1 MIKILIAD
9 DHKMFRDGLKQ
20 ILNRNNDIAVL
31 AEAGD
36 GREVIQNISY
46 NKFDVLVLD
55 ISMPGMNIFDL
66 LNEIKTI
73 DNKLPI
79 LILSMHP
86 EEQYAFRLL
95 KAGISGYLTKESAA
109 EELVAAIKKV
119 YTGGKYIS
127 AKLAETIAV
136 AIEDDAAKVSH
147 HDLSN
152 REYEVMCL
160 LASGKS
166 LKEIADSLFI
176 SQKTVTTYRARILE
190 KLKLKN
196 NVELTRYAIENKLT
210 N

>member
-20 ILNRNNDIAVL
+20 ILSRNNDIAVL

-36 GREVIQNISY
+36 GREVLQNISC

-119 YTGGKYIS
+119 NTGGKYIS

-136 AIEDDAAKVSH
+136 AIEDDAVKASH

-166 LKEIADSLFI
+166 LKEIAESLFI

-196 NVELTRYAIENKLT
+196 NVELTRYVIENKLT